1 MHQHMNMANQPF
13 LSFIC
18 LIVSALCSIPALIQL
33 SRQSLGTRNPNVYSN
48 ELLYQDEDGVSKD
61 QARKR
66 GAAKLRQVLIVVCSI
81 AGLLLSGAVFIEIA
95 HREGHGN
102 FRESSFICG
111 IWV

>member
-1 MHQHMNMANQPF
+1 MQHMNMTNLPF

-33 SRQSLGTRNPNVYSN
+33 SRQFLGTRNPNIYSN
-48 ELLYQDEDGVSKD
+48 EVLYQDDDGVSKD
-61 QARKR
+61 QAWKT

-81 AGLLLSGAVFIEIA
+81 TGLLLSGAVFIEIA
-95 HREGHGN
+95 RRDEHGHS
-102 FRESSFICG
+102 RESSFICG